1 MHSHKLT
8 PHDIADSSALR
19 RRVETF
25 INLCR
30 LAVAASRDALRATYM
45 NQARDILRNLFG
57 TAPKHESGVLS
68 LRDSF
73 ETLLQIANA
82 IMSGKS
88 IPYRE
93 ASLAY
98 AVQVSTVSYRF

>member
-1 MHSHKLT
+1 MALNQLT
-8 PHDIADSSALR
+8 AHDIADSSALR
-19 RRVETF
+19 RRVEAF

-30 LAVAASRDALRATYM
+30 LAVNASRDALRGTYM

-82 IMSGKS
+82 IVSGKS

-98 AVQVSTVSYRF
+98 AVQVHPVSYRF